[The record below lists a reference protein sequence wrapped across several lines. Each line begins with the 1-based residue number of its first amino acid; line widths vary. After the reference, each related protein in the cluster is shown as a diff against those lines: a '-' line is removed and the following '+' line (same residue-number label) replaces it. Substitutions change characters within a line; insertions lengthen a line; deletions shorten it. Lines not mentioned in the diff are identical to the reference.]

1 MVDLWKFEYCGK
13 IKIVDID
20 ENVFIGEALEV
31 TDKYERSE
39 DEDQEIGITV
49 EVKGTLIEFLQ
60 SDIKA
65 IESI

>member
-13 IKIVDID
+13 VKIVDID